1 MKKPTYSLTDV
12 DRNKGLYGQLCFS
25 RSTLPFITTIASL
38 NLATLLSLSCLFFK
52 FLSGLTETCAGSFI
66 SLPNDMNMLGTVG
79 LPLQHTEVRL
89 ESVPEMGYDALGNT
103 SRGEVCMR
111 GKTLFSGYY
120 KRDDL
125 LKEVMIDGWFHTG
138 MLYLFKK
145 SLPSLS
151 LLTLEK

>member
-1 MKKPTYSLTDV
+1 MLVGTRWGRFNSVL
-12 DRNKGLYGQLCFS
+12 S
-25 RSTLPFITTIASL
+25 RSPLPFTTT
-38 NLATLLSLSCLFFK
+38 LALLHLAALLSLSCFLFN

-66 SLPNDMNMLGTVG
+66 SLPNEMNMLGTVG

-103 SRGEVCMR
+103 PRGEVCIR

-125 LKEVMIDGWFHTG
+125 VKEVMIDGWFHTG
-138 MLYLFKK
+138 MLYLF
-145 SLPSLS
+145 
-151 LLTLEK
+151 